1 MNIKKLSTIFSIFLF
16 FVNLY
21 AENFT
26 KCYNFD
32 CNSINELKVT
42 LQFENISIT
51 NTKETEIIVEFM
63 ADDEALLP
71 EIVQKDSTIIV
82 KNAFS
87 NFTNKSS
94 CDVNILVP
102 EAFTSDSIYLE
113 THYGKIT
120 INNLNAKKLE
130 IIPGSENHYSNIK
143 TDSLVI
149 GDYDE
154 SDVIIDNLN
163 CKMFDIRRTAGNII
177 ISFVK
182 APDLNSLIRTKNGKI
197 TLSIPEEESFIIS
210 ADSFNS
216 KFINK
221 YTGVVKTY
229 IRDGIEY
236 THNKGGAVISLKT
249 HTGDITIMARVER

>member
-1 MNIKKLSTIFSIFLF
+1 MKKLSPIFLAF
-16 FVNLY
+16 LFLANLY
-21 AENFT
+21 AENFAKRYT
-26 KCYNFD
+26 FD
-32 CNSINELKVT
+32 CNSISKLKAS
-42 LQFENISIT
+42 LQFENINIT
-51 NTKETEIIVEFM
+51 NTNTKRAKIIIDVK
-63 ADDEALLP
+63 ADDEKFMP
-71 EIVQKDSTIIV
+71 EIVQNVSVLTI

-102 EAFTSDSIYLE
+102 EAFAPDSIYLE
-113 THYGKIT
+113 THY
-120 INNLNAKKLE
+120 
-130 IIPGSENHYSNIK
+130 
-143 TDSLVI
+143 
-149 GDYDE
+149 
-154 SDVIIDNLN
+154 
-163 CKMFDIRRTAGNII
+163 
-177 ISFVK
+177 
-182 APDLNSLIRTKNGKI
+182 GKI

-249 HTGDITIMARVER
+249 HTGDITIQTTAEY

>member
-26 KCYNFD
+26 KCYTFD
-32 CNSINELKVT
+32 CNSINELKAS
-42 LQFENISIT
+42 LQFENLTIA
-51 NTKETEIIVEFM
+51 NTKKSEIIVEFM

-71 EIVQKDSTIIV
+71 EIVQKNSTIIV

-102 EAFTSDSIYLE
+102 EAFASDSIYLE

-120 INNLNAKKLE
+120 INNLNAKKLK

-163 CKMFDIRRTAGNII
+163 CKMCEISRTVGNIT
-177 ISFVK
+177 ISFAK
-182 APDLNSLIRTKNGKI
+182 APVLDSQIRVKTGNI
-197 TLSIPEEESFIIS
+197 TLSLPEEENFTIS
-210 ADSFNS
+210 ANSFNS
-216 KFINK
+216 KFINNF
-221 YTGVVKTY
+221 TGVVKKY

-249 HTGDITIMARVER
+249 HSGDITIMARVER

>member
-1 MNIKKLSTIFSIFLF
+1 MKKTLIILSIFLS
-16 FVNLY
+16 VINLY
-21 AENFT
+21 AANFSKRYT
-26 KCYNFD
+26 FD
-32 CNSINELKVT
+32 CKSINELKVS
-42 LQFENISIT
+42 LEFENLSVT
-51 NTKETEIIVEFM
+51 PTKGSEIIVVVE
-63 ADDEALLP
+63 ADNEKLIP
-71 EIVQKDSTIIV
+71 EILCRDSILLITKFNKLEQKY
-82 KNAFS
+82 
-87 NFTNKSS
+87 S
-94 CDVNILVP
+94 CDVNLFVP
-102 EAFTSDSIYLE
+102 ETFKPDFIHLE
-113 THYGKIT
+113 TKYGKMS
-120 INNLNAKKLE
+120 LNSLNTKRLE

-163 CKMFDIRRTAGNII
+163 CKMCEITRTAGNIT
-177 ISFVK
+177 ISFAK

-249 HTGDITIMARVER
+249 HSGDITIMARVEC